1 MTNPLVYVGDR
12 TRLTIYLILAI
23 IGLALGA
30 TQVGYA
36 SIEAAQPDW
45 LTIGL
50 AVYAFL
56 GGGLGFTAAT
66 HTGPG
71 ETDLTPPPEGY
82 EPRH

>member
-1 MTNPLVYVGDR
+1 MTNPLTYVGDR

-66 HTGPG
+66 HTGPR
-71 ETDLTPPPEGY
+71 EVDRVD
-82 EPRH
+82 EPSH

>member
-1 MTNPLVYVGDR
+1 MSNPLSYVGDR
-12 TRLTIYLILAI
+12 SRLTIYLILAI
-23 IGLALGA
+23 IGLTLGA
-30 TQVGYA
+30 AQVGYA

-45 LTIGL
+45 LTIAL

-71 ETDLTPPPEGY
+71 ETDLTPPSDDY